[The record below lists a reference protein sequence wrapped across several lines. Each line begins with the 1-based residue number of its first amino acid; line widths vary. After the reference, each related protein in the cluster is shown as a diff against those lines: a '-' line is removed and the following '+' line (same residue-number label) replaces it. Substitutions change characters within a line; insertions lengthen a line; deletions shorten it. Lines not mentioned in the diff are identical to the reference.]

1 MGNFMKKIHQKII
14 IPLIILLLFG
24 SAIPVLAN
32 DTLKPSDFQLESWNK
47 QIDFFDYVR
56 EYATLHGQ
64 NPPPDNSHAY
74 LNLAYVN
81 VSGLQVL
88 SAGLSNITDEENAL
102 TIPIQTT
109 MMTYKSRDGL
119 KDTVTASSFV
129 MLMAFNETANT
140 IYDQFPDKNDTLY
153 ASFTLGYNLGELFG
167 ESQRP
172 DLNSSTEVIPLKP
185 SPDGL
190 TWTWGMKYTDLAAL
204 WWKTSIDPKNP
215 TRDARPIA
223 LTIYD
228 ELTFTY
234 KLEINPDT
242 GEAILSTN
250 YTIGRMRDLWVFWW
264 LILLPV
270 SVHYNS
276 NGCYKLNGEQIS
288 EETIHDF
295 LHTQGIKLST
305 VNFQA
310 TVILDHTAYFESS
323 GENVTDAE
331 IDVSGSSIEG
341 FADDGEKVFEA
352 NFTTKDKYNLFN
364 YTLDNTE
371 NAFET
376 YDTIPRICKIAG
388 FARNPI
394 FMVHTSLMRLIPEVL
409 ANMRPDLYE
418 QARDHLLDMSY
429 ADYFCLTS
437 YPTYDGYRIEHDPT
451 ITAYCHLTTNEI
463 QPDNPA
469 IQGTG
474 ILMIAALIIAVVVI
488 VGAVVAIVL
497 RKK

>member
-1 MGNFMKKIHQKII
+1 MKKIHQKII
-14 IPLIILLLFG
+14 MPLIILLLFG
-24 SAIPVLAN
+24 STLPVLAI

-47 QIDFFDYVR
+47 QIDFFNYVR
-56 EYATLHGQ
+56 EYANLHGQ

-81 VSGLQVL
+81 VSGLQML
-88 SAGLSNITDEENAL
+88 SAGLLNITDEDNAL

-109 MMTYKSRDGL
+109 MMSYTSRDGL
-119 KDTVTASSFV
+119 KDIVTASSFV

-140 IYDQFPDKNDTLY
+140 IHDQFPDKNDTLY
-153 ASFTLGYNLGELFG
+153 ASFTLGYDLGELFG

-172 DLNSSTEVIPLKP
+172 DLNSGTEVIPLES

-215 TRDARPIA
+215 THDARPIA

-234 KLEINPDT
+234 KLEINSDT

-276 NGCYKLNGEQIS
+276 TGCYKLNGDQIS

-295 LHTQGIKLST
+295 LHSQGIKLST

-331 IDVSGSSIEG
+331 MDVDGSSIEG

-352 NFTTKDKYNLFN
+352 NFTTKDQYNLFN

-409 ANMRPDLYE
+409 ASMRPDLYE
-418 QARDHLLDMSY
+418 QAQDHLLDMNY
-429 ADYFCLTS
+429 ADYFYLTS

-451 ITAYCHLTTNEI
+451 ITAYCHLTTNEL
-463 QPDNPA
+463 QPENPA
-469 IQGTG
+469 AQGIG
-474 ILMIAALIIAVVVI
+474 IVAIAALLIALVVI
-488 VGAVVAIVL
+488 VGVVVAIVL